1 MTPSTGF
8 TATPG
13 LTIKGEIGWHQ
24 HGSGEN
30 IDIDIDMAI
39 ILETTGSFASSDVY
53 NLFWALTMDVSEQL
67 D

>member
-1 MTPSTGF
+1 MTPSDGFVATTGMS
-8 TATPG
+8 
-13 LTIKGEIGWHQ
+13 IRGEIGWHQ